1 MGLLLATRGPQH
13 GIGTML
19 IPYSETDHDSYC
31 VFYIFNYTWHIC
43 IVEKASVSAYE
54 IYGLCKRGYKNKKI
68 NEIFSLNV
76 KKCQSLE
83 Q

>member
-31 VFYIFNYTWHIC
+31 VFYIIFNYTWHIY
-43 IVEKASVSAYE
+43 IVEKASVSSYE
-54 IYGLCKRGYKNKKI
+54 ICRLCKRGYINKKI
-68 NEIFSLNV
+68 IRHVL
-76 KKCQSLE
+76 
-83 Q
+83 